1 MSISSREAT
10 QRAIKDTM
18 VPIFLSKILEV
29 GKSCLLLDKNDIDLR
44 YCVAM
49 GNDRVDT

>member
-29 GKSCLLLDKNDIDLR
+29 EKSCLDKNDTDLR
-44 YCVAM
+44 YCVGM